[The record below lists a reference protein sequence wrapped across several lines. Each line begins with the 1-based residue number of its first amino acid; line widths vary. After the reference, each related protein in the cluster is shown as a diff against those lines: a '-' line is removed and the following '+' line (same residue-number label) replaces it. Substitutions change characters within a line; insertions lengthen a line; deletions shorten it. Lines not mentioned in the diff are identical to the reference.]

1 MRLVEPNEDG
11 GSVVAGLHLDGNY
24 SPRLP
29 AFDVGMTI

>member
-29 AFDVGMTI
+29 VLDVGMMI